1 MTKNEIFETVALAVA
16 EKTEY
21 RAVAQFHGEHEG
33 ETLLVD
39 FAYDDGTEFSDG
51 RACTWS
57 LQKDIRKEDGSYGGT
72 YESDFG
78 LFETFTELLT
88 FLETLFDGK
97 EVDFYAESF

>member
-1 MTKNEIFETVALAVA
+1 MTKNEIFETVALAVT
-16 EKTEY
+16 EKTEC

-51 RACTWS
+51 RACIWS

-72 YESDFG
+72 HEEDFG
-78 LFETFTELLT
+78 LFETYAELLP

-97 EVDFYAESF
+97 EVNFYVEGF